1 MPELALDCAGASDTG
16 LVRDRNEDRYWMDA
30 ERGVFLVVD
39 GVGGQA
45 AGERAA
51 ETAVTA
57 IRGMLAGEAE
67 GTAESRV
74 REAIAAA
81 NNCIFSEAREL
92 PEFSGMACV
101 LTLALVHGDRVTI
114 GHVGDSRLYLI
125 GGGAI
130 RKVTNDHS

>member
-1 MPELALDCAGASDTG
+1 MPELVLECAGASDTG
-16 LVRDRNEDRYWMDA
+16 RVRDRNEDRYWMDA

-51 ETAVTA
+51 ETAVVA
-57 IRGMLAGEAE
+57 IRGVLAKDAA

-81 NNCIFSEAREL
+81 NNRIFSEAQQH

-101 LTLALVHGDRVTI
+101 LTLAL
-114 GHVGDSRLYLI
+114 
-125 GGGAI
+125 
-130 RKVTNDHS
+130 